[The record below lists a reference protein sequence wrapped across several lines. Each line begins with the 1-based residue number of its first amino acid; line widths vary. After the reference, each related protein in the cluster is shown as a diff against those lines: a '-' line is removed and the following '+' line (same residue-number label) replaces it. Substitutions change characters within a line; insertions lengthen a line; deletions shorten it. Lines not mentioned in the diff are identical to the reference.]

1 MKLFEIKKFSFDAIN
16 PVVLSENSDNIKLSE
31 NSSGFDVSIEVEIN
45 HSEIVSSLSK
55 KTNVIIDSNLV
66 KFTSRCA
73 NNEIVMS
80 VYDYVERNH
89 KNDIIIK
96 NLEKII
102 DTLNLWILE

>member
-1 MKLFEIKKFSFDAIN
+1 MKLFEIKKFSFDSVN
-16 PVVLSENSDNIKLSE
+16 PVILSDNSDNIKLSE
-31 NSSGFDVSIEVEIN
+31 NSSGFNICIEVEIN
-45 HSEIVSSLSK
+45 HSEIISTISK
-55 KTNVIIDSNLV
+55 KNNTLIDNNLV
-66 KFTSRCA
+66 KYNAKCA
-73 NNEIVMS
+73 NNEIVLS